1 LLNEIKSYKITIKG
15 KEIVL
20 RLDFKVLKRMQKLYG
35 NAFELMSEFM
45 TSDNR
50 LEYLPKIIRCMSDE
64 ELSEEDIENGIGFS
78 IKNVELLSTIILDL
92 FESEIIDPGVEAEKN
107 VVENLQAGV
116 IGNQG
121 NQ

>member
-1 LLNEIKSYKITIKG
+1 MLNEIKSYKITIKG